1 MNLRQFRWY
10 RRLHPICWA
19 DNHKPEDRYKVL
31 DGGNGWW
38 IVMDM
43 VPREREVVRCRNKET
58 AQWVAVAIDHYI
70 HGAPGSVKRE
80 ACW

>member
-1 MNLRQFRWY
+1 VTLRRFRWY

-19 DNHKPEDRYKVL
+19 DNHKPEDRYKVF

-43 VPREREVVRCRNKET
+43 VTPEREVVRTRYKAT
-58 AQWVAVAIDHYI
+58 AEWVAIAIDHYI
-70 HGAPGSVKRE
+70 HGAPGTVKRE